1 MGTWM
6 RKRALTLGIDEAGRG
21 PALGP
26 MVLAAVVVDTR
37 GAAALAKAGLADSK
51 SYGSGRKAKATRTA
65 LAVEVCRHALFVA
78 VRVVDVLEVDRRVR
92 RGELNH
98 VEREMADEMICA
110 APAVTRIV
118 CDGERLFKPLAQK
131 YPVLEALNNGESAH
145 VSVAAASVVA
155 KTRRDELMALMQ
167 VRYRHEFGA
176 IEGGGYVNAAT
187 RRFLLAY
194 ATTYGCLPPEA
205 RRSWP
210 YEYLRELLGSQLDQP
225 RGESA
230 TQLGLF
236 G

>member
-1 MGTWM
+1 M
-6 RKRALTLGIDEAGRG
+6 RKAILTLGIDEAGRG

-37 GAAALAKAGLADSK
+37 GATALAKAGLADSK
-51 SYGSGRKAKATRTA
+51 SYGSGKKAKATRTV
-65 LAVEVCRHALFVA
+65 LAAEVYKHALFVA
-78 VRVVDVLEVDRRVR
+78 VRVVDVVEVDRRVR
-92 RGELNH
+92 RGELNL

-118 CDGERLFKPLAQK
+118 CDGERLFKPLTQK
-131 YPVLEALNNGESAH
+131 YPYLEALNNGESAH
-145 VSVAAASVVA
+145 ASVAAASVIA
-155 KTRRDELMALMQ
+155 KTRRDELVALMQ
-167 VRYRHEFGA
+167 ARYRHEFGA

-194 ATTYGCLPPEA
+194 ATTYRCLPPEA

-210 YEYLRELLGSQLDQP
+210 YEYLREILGNCLDHP
-225 RGESA
+225 PTESA
-230 TQLGLF
+230 PQLGLF